1 MAHTHEARVLWER
14 GDAAFTDGRY
24 SRGHRWIFDGAE
36 VPASSSPTVVPPPWS
51 REDAVDPEEAYVA
64 SLSSCHMLFF
74 LALAAKAG
82 LVVDAY
88 DDRASGV
95 MERNARGKLFVSRV
109 TLRPAVSFS
118 GDAMP
123 TPEAVEALH
132 HRAHEECFIANSVL
146 TEVVVE
152 PR

>member
-1 MAHTHEARVLWER
+1 MAHAYEARILWER

-24 SRGHRWIFDGAE
+24 DRGHRWIFDGAE
-36 VPASSSPTVVPPPWS
+36 VRASSSPTVVPLPYS
-51 REDAVDPEEAYVA
+51 REDAVDPEEAFVA

-74 LALAAKAG
+74 LAFAAKAR
-82 LVVDAY
+82 LLVDAY
-88 DDRASGV
+88 DDRATGV

-118 GDAMP
+118 GATAP
-123 TPEAVEALH
+123 LPEAVEALH
-132 HRAHEECFIANSVL
+132 HRAHEECFIASSVL
-146 TEVVVE
+146 TEVVIE

>member
-64 SLSSCHMLFF
+64 SLSGCHMLFF

-109 TLRPAVSFS
+109 TLRPAVAFS
-118 GDAMP
+118 GGAP
-123 TPEAVEALH
+123 PSPEAVEALH
-132 HRAHEECFIANSVL
+132 HRAHEECFIASSVL
-146 TEVVVE
+146 TEVIVE

>member
-1 MAHTHEARVLWER
+1 MAHAYEARILWER

-24 SRGHRWIFDGAE
+24 DRGHRWIFDGAE
-36 VPASSSPTVVPPPWS
+36 VLASSSPTVVPPPLS
-51 REDAVDPEEAYVA
+51 REDAVDPEEAFVA

-74 LALAAKAG
+74 LAFAAKAG

-88 DDRASGV
+88 DDPASGV
-95 MERNARGKLFVSRV
+95 MERNDRGKLFVSRV

-118 GDAMP
+118 GER
-123 TPEAVEALH
+123 TPSREEVEHLH
-132 HRAHEECFIANSVL
+132 HRAHDACFIASSVL